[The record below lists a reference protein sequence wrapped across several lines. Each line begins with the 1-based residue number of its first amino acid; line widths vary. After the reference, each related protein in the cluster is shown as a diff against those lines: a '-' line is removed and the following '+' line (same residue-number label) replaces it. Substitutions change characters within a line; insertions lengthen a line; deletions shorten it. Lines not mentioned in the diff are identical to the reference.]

1 MKRELQKNLRLT
13 ALDLQT
19 LHPNFIKIVTIRT
32 VQHRFQKDLDLPS
45 LNTLTANVHFCLLCV
60 HLPCAIGTETVSFL
74 NNCRIVTARVI
85 MT

>member
-1 MKRELQKNLRLT
+1 MAKSPLLLYNMYETTNDGKSSMM
-13 ALDLQT
+13 ADAK
-19 LHPNFIKIVTIRT
+19 HM
-32 VQHRFQKDLDLPS
+32 

-74 NNCRIVTARVI
+74 NNCRVVTARVI

>member
-1 MKRELQKNLRLT
+1 MKDEIKLFLEFKNKEFLSYFNDNNWITSL
-13 ALDLQT
+13 AYLADIFKKL
-19 LHPNFIKIVTIRT
+19 NIIN
-32 VQHRFQKDLDLPS
+32 